1 MNFDHE
7 RIVQQRRRRHQNE
20 IRSPESDWRYAMAAK
35 RVRRDKAALSS
46 GCKARPAKRSSRKQ
60 PEQSWR

>member
-35 RVRRDKAALSS
+35 RRLRPSAPRKYRPFADAL
-46 GCKARPAKRSSRKQ
+46 ANL
-60 PEQSWR
+60 

>member
-20 IRSPESDWRYAMAAK
+20 IRSPESNWRYAMAA
-35 RVRRDKAALSS
+35 RLRSAPFDRARRMSAQGQVEERTRTIPS
-46 GCKARPAKRSSRKQ
+46 RP
-60 PEQSWR
+60 